1 MGALR
6 ESIVR
11 SYKEVD
17 IPSSSKYHRSSI
29 NLHPETWLYGL
40 PLRMPKNTDARLAT
54 ASSLKN
60 KMRIADKLEGTLTTM
75 ERTC

>member
-1 MGALR
+1 MQRGWYFFLIKISLLILSTFAL
-6 ESIVR
+6 EGML
-11 SYKEVD
+11 D
-17 IPSSSKYHRSSI
+17 
-29 NLHPETWLYGL
+29 GL
-40 PLRMPKNTDARLAT
+40 LLRVPKNTDARLAT